1 MRLNMYERTP
11 KGTTPKWIKISL
23 IAIWTLFTAIFAL
36 MIIMLAIEDLAFG
49 FLVFTIMFLCYFG
62 FIVMA
67 YNWRRAYMEIEGD
80 TIYITDYPFF
90 KERKK
95 TVSLHDI
102 QKIKEYRVVGRG
114 VTYAYLVFKNQ
125 ENKTLFKTLDLTEIR
140 AYFAELGFEIT

>member
-23 IAIWTLFTAIFAL
+23 IAMWTLFTAIFAL

-49 FLVFTIMFLCYFG
+49 FLVFATLFSCYFG

-95 TVSLHDI
+95 VVSVKDI
-102 QKIKEYRVVGRG
+102 HKIKWRSGG
-114 VTYAYLVFKNQ
+114 QLPLGYLVFKNQ

-140 AYFAELGFEIT
+140 AYFTELGFEIT

>member
-23 IAIWTLFTAIFAL
+23 IAIWTLFTTIFAL
-36 MIIMLAIEDLAFG
+36 MIIVLAMEDLAFG
-49 FLVFTIMFLCYFG
+49 FFVFTIIFLCYFG

-67 YNWRRAYMEIEGD
+67 YNWRRAYMEIESD

-95 TVSLHDI
+95 IVFLHDI
-102 QKIKEYRVVGRG
+102 QKIKWSFGG
-114 VTYAYLVFKNQ
+114 KGPNYLVFKNH
-125 ENKTLFKTLDLTEIR
+125 EGKHLFSTCDLPEII
-140 AYFAELGFEIT
+140 AYFDELGFEIT